1 MKILISKIG
10 EFYRKL
16 KYLLRQYQYY
26 FGIYEEPEIP
36 SEFVYSPLLSILVPV
51 YNTRLDHLKEM
62 VDSVVSQSYTN
73 WELILVDDA
82 SPDENP
88 GNYLEERSKTDSR
101 ILYFR
106 SDKNG
111 GISLTTQK
119 AFECSKGEYVAFLDH
134 DDRLSK
140 NALSIVVKTLQE
152 EKNRPEFLYSDE
164 IFQSKIPGIF
174 SLSAKPEFSPEKL
187 VSHNYICHFVVVSKN
202 LIYRMGGIREGYDGS
217 QDHEFALR
225 ASRFTDRIKRLPY
238 FLYIWR
244 LHGGSFSRKK
254 AEICEASSQKA
265 ILEYYNDKKEEVEK
279 IVPGNYPFTYHVLR
293 KIKKRYIVSVI
304 AWNRDDF
311 NLEFFRENIGSLLSL
326 PLEIKIELWLPEQNV
341 LNQIP
346 EKKNVILKYYKLLN
360 SSSVSSELNRVVAD
374 VKGDFIFFWNLGLQ
388 PNNQNW
394 LYELLQHAQFSEI
407 GAVSPIVLNQK
418 KELVYSSLI
427 LGKYGFIGKS
437 GNNLTVSKTKI
448 WSGEWVEK
456 NVSAISGNCLLIS
469 KENWKLMNGL
479 DESFQKYYWDIDLCL
494 RLRKVGFRLVSN
506 PFSEF
511 VQTISDHNI
520 FKELDPKYLES
531 VNDRKRLITKWGAF
545 LNVDDFYSSHSDL
558 VGRDMIPK
566 GLNHSFLE
574 WYWKKNGLSNGK
586 IF

>member
-73 WELILVDDA
+73 WELILIDDA
-82 SPDENP
+82 SPDEKP
-88 GNYLEERSKTDSR
+88 GNYLEERSKADSR

-119 AFECSKGEYVAFLDH
+119 AFECSKGEYIAFLDH

-217 QDHEFALR
+217 QDHEFAL
-225 ASRFTDRIKRLPY
+225 
-238 FLYIWR
+238 
-244 LHGGSFSRKK
+244 
-254 AEICEASSQKA
+254 
-265 ILEYYNDKKEEVEK
+265 
-279 IVPGNYPFTYHVLR
+279 
-293 KIKKRYIVSVI
+293 
-304 AWNRDDF
+304 
-311 NLEFFRENIGSLLSL
+311 
-326 PLEIKIELWLPEQNV
+326 
-341 LNQIP
+341 
-346 EKKNVILKYYKLLN
+346 
-360 SSSVSSELNRVVAD
+360 
-374 VKGDFIFFWNLGLQ
+374 
-388 PNNQNW
+388 
-394 LYELLQHAQFSEI
+394 
-407 GAVSPIVLNQK
+407 
-418 KELVYSSLI
+418 
-427 LGKYGFIGKS
+427 
-437 GNNLTVSKTKI
+437 
-448 WSGEWVEK
+448 
-456 NVSAISGNCLLIS
+456 
-469 KENWKLMNGL
+469 
-479 DESFQKYYWDIDLCL
+479 
-494 RLRKVGFRLVSN
+494 
-506 PFSEF
+506 
-511 VQTISDHNI
+511 
-520 FKELDPKYLES
+520 
-531 VNDRKRLITKWGAF
+531 
-545 LNVDDFYSSHSDL
+545 
-558 VGRDMIPK
+558 
-566 GLNHSFLE
+566 
-574 WYWKKNGLSNGK
+574 
-586 IF
+586 

>member
-1 MKILISKIG
+1 MKILILKID

-16 KYLLRQYQYY
+16 KYLFRQYQYY
-26 FGIYEEPEIP
+26 FRIYKDSKIP
-36 SEFVYSPLLSILVPV
+36 SEFVYSPLVSILVPV

-62 VDSVVSQSYTN
+62 VDSVTSQSYTN
-73 WELILVDDA
+73 WELILIDDA

-88 GNYLEERSKTDSR
+88 GNYLKERSKTDSR

-106 SDKNG
+106 LNKNG

-119 AFECSKGEYVAFLDH
+119 AFEYSKGEYIAFLDH

-164 IFQSKIPGIF
+164 VFQSKIPGIF
-174 SLSAKPEFSPEKL
+174 SLSVKPEFSPEKL
-187 VSHNYICHFVVVSKN
+187 ISHNYICHFVVVSKN

-225 ASRFTDRIKRLPY
+225 ASRFTNQIKRLPY

-254 AEICEASSQKA
+254 AEICEASSKKA
-265 ILEYYNDKKEEVEK
+265 ILEHYNDKKEEVEK
-279 IVPGNYPFTYHVLR
+279 IVSGNYPFTYHVFR
-293 KIKKRYIVSVI
+293 KLKKKYIVSVI
-304 AWNRDDF
+304 ARNCSDLNWV
-311 NLEFFRENIGSLLSL
+311 FFRESIQNFLSF
-326 PLEIKIELWLPEQNV
+326 PLDVKIELWLPEQSVLKQIQEEKNIKLEYYKLFNNSLV
-341 LNQIP
+341 SRELNQI
-346 EKKNVILKYYKLLN
+346 
-360 SSSVSSELNRVVAD
+360 VAAT
-374 VKGDFIFFWNLGLQ
+374 KGDFVFFWNPGFQ
-388 PNNQNW
+388 PNNQSW

-407 GAVSPIVLNQK
+407 GAVSPIVLNKK

-427 LGKYGFIGKS
+427 LGKYGFIGRS
-437 GNNLTVSKTKI
+437 RNNLTVSKTKI

-469 KENWKLMNGL
+469 KKSWNVINGL

-494 RLRKVGFRLVSN
+494 RLRRAGFRLVSN
-506 PFSEF
+506 PFSQF
-511 VQTISDHNI
+511 IQTISDYKI
-520 FKELDPKYLES
+520 FKELNPKFLES
-531 VNDRKRLITKWGAF
+531 VNDRKKLITKWGVF
-545 LNVDDFYSSHSDL
+545 LDVDDFYSSHSDL
-558 VGRDMIPK
+558 VGKDMIPK
-566 GLNHSFLE
+566 GLNHGFLE
-574 WYWKKNGLSNGK
+574 WYWKKKWS
-586 IF
+586 I